1 LGIDDRGPLSAFQLR
16 KLAQYLEHIEALMGA
31 PQDVEWAITGK
42 DPTDDEAI
50 LFFQSRSIT
59 VLTSNAAPSDVEWS
73 RADFRE
79 SLPDLPSPQCASLL
93 QRTQDQANSFL
104 SRLGFNLHKLGPC
117 LKIIYGRP
125 YLNLTM
131 ARRLLAQS
139 GLSSDGVLWITGHT
153 ELSGTSD
160 PTCALDWRQMWRT
173 RRPIARLLLRG
184 LRPKAEVDR
193 FKRLSDEVHRSL
205 SITDWRQASPNS
217 LLARFR
223 LRTDLSS
230 QMVEADFVL
239 SAAAAATYSVIAQV
253 LSSLTNDA
261 GQLVREATRTGKRA
275 SDRPQGRMLLELARI
290 ARADDHVRH
299 YLAGA
304 DENFADY
311 GQTLAGTAF
320 LAAFDEF
327 LTRYGQSATFEADP
341 GWPRYGEDPASLLAT
356 VARMTEAEALPERR
370 GASVDEHRTEQM
382 TGSDGTRDI
391 QLQES
396 LQATG
401 GLDKLPPWRYWLA
414 NLVVKRLHRLTKVR
428 TQLRIQYDRSMSF
441 CRTWDL
447 RLAERWVAS
456 GWLAEPGDYFWLTME
471 EVERALMGEA
481 EIGPT
486 IPALVRARR
495 EVYQTYAATE
505 MPYAMRESDVTRL
518 VPGHGLMETAL
529 SSVLSGLPV
538 SPGQVQ
544 GRVVV
549 LNRPEDSD
557 RMQEGV
563 ILVTPSTDTAWFPIF
578 LKARGLII
586 ETGGLLSHGSI
597 ITREFGLPA
606 VANIPNAT
614 NCFHDGDLV
623 LLDGSTGLV
632 QILDPVTSESS

>member
-1 LGIDDRGPLSAFQLR
+1 
-16 KLAQYLEHIEALMGA
+16 MGA
-31 PQDVEWAITGK
+31 PQDIEWAITGK
-42 DPTDDEAI
+42 DLTDDEAV
-50 LFFQSRSIT
+50 LFLQSRSIT
-59 VLTSNAAPSDVEWS
+59 ALTSNAAPSDVEWS

-93 QRTQDQANSFL
+93 HRAQDQVNSFFN
-104 SRLGFNLHKLGPC
+104 RLGFDVHKLGPC

-125 YLNLTM
+125 YLNLTL
-131 ARRLLAQS
+131 ARRLLTQS
-139 GLSSDGVLWITGHT
+139 GLSSDGVLWVTGHT
-153 ELSGTSD
+153 ELSGTSA
-160 PTCALDWRQMWRT
+160 PTCVIDWQQMWRI
-173 RRPIARLLLRG
+173 RRSIARLLLRG

-193 FKRLSDEVHRSL
+193 FKRLADEIHRTL
-205 SITDWRQASPNS
+205 SITDWQQASPS
-217 LLARFR
+217 SMLARFR

-230 QMVEADFVL
+230 QMAETDCIL

-253 LSSLTNDA
+253 LSPLPNGV
-261 GQLVREATRTGKRA
+261 GQLVREAARTGKRA
-275 SDRPQGRMLLELARI
+275 SDLPQGRMLLELARV
-290 ARADDHVRH
+290 ARADNRVRQ
-299 YLAGA
+299 YLTGT
-304 DENFADY
+304 DVNFADY
-311 GQTLAGTAF
+311 GHALAGTPF

-327 LTRYGQSATFEADP
+327 LARYGQSATFEADP
-341 GWPRYGEDPASLLAT
+341 GWPRYGEDPTSLLAT
-356 VARMTEAEALPERR
+356 VARMTEAEALPDRR
-370 GASVDEHRTEQM
+370 EASVEEHRTEQM
-382 TGSDGTRDI
+382 TGGDDMRDM

-396 LQATG
+396 QQPTG
-401 GLDKLPPWRYWLA
+401 GSETLRPWHYWLA
-414 NLVVKRLHRLTKVR
+414 NLAVKRLRRLAEMR
-428 TQLRIQYDRSMSF
+428 AQLHNQYGQSMSF

-456 GWLAEPGDYFWLTME
+456 GWLVEPGDYFWLTME
-471 EVERALMGEA
+471 EVERALMAEA
-481 EIGPT
+481 EVGPT

-495 EVYQTYAATE
+495 EVYRTYAATD

-549 LNRPEDSD
+549 LNRPEDAD

-563 ILVTPSTDTAWFPIF
+563 ILVTPSTDTAWFPLF

-606 VANIPNAT
+606 VANILNAC
-614 NCFHDGDLV
+614 NRFHDGDLV
-623 LLDGSTGLV
+623 LLDGGTGLV
-632 QILDPVTSESS
+632 QILDPLTPGSS